1 MPASCHNNI
10 ILCCDDSFFSAFL
23 NLPIAT
29 FHQQLHTLKMKNL
42 ARDHDCIPSLPSSS
56 SQKIDSSPSAIARVM
71 AAMPT
76 TSRTVSSIKPFLL
89 GFVVAFMLLGIAA
102 LSSIHALCSDY
113 NPIDVHLSTISK
125 GDGITA
131 NPRTSVCHS
140 SHTPVTEYEIEKTGE
155 LKRNERRLEWR
166 ETVPFLSLHIPIQKK
181 KARGR
186 KKEYPS
192 INNNEEI
199 VLPPQ
204 LDPRSCLCHL
214 ISEPF
219 GYMKS
224 QNSHTEDVIE
234 GKYSLTSKEPF
245 QEQLQATK
253 RFPTAFTPE
262 IVELSQQQERLVLK
276 MGSDVLESVSDF
288 KQRSSL
294 VPWGGPPAAAAVEAV
309 SFDWY
314 ARKKAHRGPSAPLEK
329 IEGGNLFSSYLRIMK
344 WPENLGETNFP
355 FKLCK
360 AKKKNEGKGCDS
372 TVAIQHTLEFR
383 ERYKPWLVT
392 PGIKRAN
399 ANGLVYIRG
408 FSPSYSDD
416 EDGGHAIVWLRLA
429 LKVKTDDENDRV
441 FFVRSMIREFDRA
454 VAASLQRSNG
464 RLGKFNAVV
473 DGKDFT
479 WNSMPS
485 LGAVKALVAVLQDHF
500 ADRLGVI
507 ILVNVGS
514 ICEILLKLFLPLI
527 TEDVRNKI
535 IMLPHYPKER
545 LEALKDILGTEQN
558 IPIGLGG
565 TDNYDFDSDDYY
577 ANDVFGR
584 DEEALE
590 YLTTMPYHL

>member
-1 MPASCHNNI
+1 MAHN
-10 ILCCDDSFFSAFL
+10 
-23 NLPIAT
+23 
-29 FHQQLHTLKMKNL
+29 
-42 ARDHDCIPSLPSSS
+42 HDFIPSLPSSS
-56 SQKIDSSPSAIARVM
+56 SHKIDSSPSAIARVM

-89 GFVVAFMLLGIAA
+89 GFVVATMLLGIAA
-102 LSSIHALCSDY
+102 LSSIHALCSCY
-113 NPIDVHLSTISK
+113 NPIDVHSSTIIK
-125 GDGITA
+125 GDGITT
-131 NPRTSVCHS
+131 NPRNSVCHS
-140 SHTPVTEYEIEKTGE
+140 SHTLVTEHETEKTGE
-155 LKRNERRLEWR
+155 LERNERRLEWR

-181 KARGR
+181 KAQRNR
-186 KKEYPS
+186 KKEYFS

-214 ISEPF
+214 ISESF

-224 QNSHTEDVIE
+224 KNSHTEDVIE
-234 GKYSLTSKEPF
+234 RKKSLASKQQF
-245 QEQLQATK
+245 QEQPQATK

-262 IVELSQQQERLVLK
+262 ILKLSQQQERLVQK
-276 MGSDVLESVSDF
+276 MGNDVLESVSDF
-288 KQRSSL
+288 EQRSSL
-294 VPWGGPPAAAAVEAV
+294 VPWGGPPPAVTAV

-314 ARKKAHRGPSAPLEK
+314 ARKKADRGPSAPLEK
-329 IEGGNLFSSYLRIMK
+329 IDGGNLFSSYLRIMK
-344 WPENLGETNFP
+344 WPENLGEIHFP

-360 AKKKNEGKGCDS
+360 AKKNIEGKGCDS
-372 TVAIQHTLEFR
+372 SVAIQHTLEFR

-392 PGIKRAN
+392 PGIKRVN
-399 ANGLVYIRG
+399 DNGLVYIRG
-408 FSPSYSDD
+408 FSPPYSEN

-429 LKVKTDDENDRV
+429 LKVKTDDENDRI
-441 FFVRSMIREFDRA
+441 FFVRSMILEFDRA

-464 RLGKFNAVV
+464 RVGKFNAVV

-479 WNSMPS
+479 WSSMPS

-535 IMLPHYPKER
+535 IMLPHNQKER
-545 LEALKDILGTEQN
+545 LEALEDVLGTKKN

-565 TDNYDFDSDDYY
+565 TDDYDFDSDEYY
-577 ANDVFGR
+577 ANNVFGR